1 MRWYLAQDYKFID
14 EFVRL
19 LATAITHAP
28 TLADGSP
35 RAPFS
40 GHVTST
46 ESTYCLRSFEAIE
59 VSKADQNAPAAPA
72 TRAFQNLMQA
82 ARTSDGYEQILA
94 V

>member
-1 MRWYLAQDYKFID
+1 ML
-14 EFVRL
+14 EL
-19 LATAITHAP
+19 LLRGRIWIKLKAKRF
-28 TLADGSP
+28 S
-35 RAPFS
+35 APFS

-46 ESTYCLRSFEAIE
+46 ESTYCLRSFKAIE

>member
-1 MRWYLAQDYKFID
+1 
-14 EFVRL
+14 
-19 LATAITHAP
+19 
-28 TLADGSP
+28 
-35 RAPFS
+35 
-40 GHVTST
+40 
-46 ESTYCLRSFEAIE
+46 LRSFEAIE

>member
-35 RAPFS
+35 KLDDFWMHIKGA
-40 GHVTST
+40 V
-46 ESTYCLRSFEAIE
+46 
-59 VSKADQNAPAAPA
+59 
-72 TRAFQNLMQA
+72 NLM
-82 ARTSDGYEQILA
+82 RTRIRFLAKPKPKPKSMRSVVDATQREQQHGSA
-94 V
+94 